1 MYALKYSEQD
11 DDGVAMVGGRW
22 CNMHTH
28 KPRTG
33 VSTHHL
39 SARHFNHMCFF
50 VLVALGN
57 ADGWSVTPHK
67 AYLFDSNYYTRGNCT
82 LTIEHA

>member
-1 MYALKYSEQD
+1 MGWRWWE
-11 DDGVAMVGGRW
+11 DGGVICTLTNRKPVYL
-22 CNMHTH
+22 HT
-28 KPRTG
+28 RFQQGT
-33 VSTHHL
+33 S
-39 SARHFNHMCFF
+39 NHMCCF

-57 ADGWSVTPHK
+57 ADGWSATPHK